1 MEIYKYDEL
10 LDLTNAEYYILQ
22 YLIQKNG
29 FVVSRQEL
37 LTNVESIKYESSYK
51 SIDVLIGRVRSKIEI
66 DTKKPKYILSI
77 RGVGY
82 KLVNQ

>member
-1 MEIYKYDEL
+1 MEIYKDGKS

-29 FVVSRQEL
+29 FAISRQEL

-51 SIDVLIGRVRSKIEI
+51 SIDVLIGRVRNKIEE
-66 DTKKPKYILSI
+66 DTKKPKFILSI

-82 KLVNQ
+82 KLVNE